1 MSSGGVRKAMKKNQD
16 ETMKQI
22 ALNSPA
28 IAGLLEDLG
37 YGPWRIA
44 QAKHDKRAKRTNKN

>member
-1 MSSGGVRKAMKKNQD
+1 MKAKQD
-16 ETMKQI
+16 KTMKQI

-37 YGPWRIA
+37 YGPWRSA
-44 QAKHDKRAKRTNKN
+44 QAKHEKRAKRTNKN